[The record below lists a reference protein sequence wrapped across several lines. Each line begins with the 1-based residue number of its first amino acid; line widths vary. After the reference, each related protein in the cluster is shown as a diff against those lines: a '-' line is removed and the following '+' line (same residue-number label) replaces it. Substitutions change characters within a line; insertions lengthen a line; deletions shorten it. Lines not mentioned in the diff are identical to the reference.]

1 MQLQRSEDTNP
12 EVRLRRAL
20 HARGLRFRVHRRL
33 LAGARRETD
42 IVFGS
47 TKVAVYVDGCFW
59 HGCPEHYRPPT
70 TNPEYWLPKIERN
83 RSRDRE
89 TETLLASS
97 GWLVVRVWEHED
109 TDAAA
114 ERVSRTVLGRRAAA
128 APSKKATPE

>member
-1 MQLQRSEDTNP
+1 
-12 EVRLRRAL
+12 
-20 HARGLRFRVHRRL
+20 L